1 MRKKAATGK
10 QNEMSRT
17 DQRVKT
23 VSTQVTDFLLQ
34 NLKKDQ
40 LYNEGF
46 IAY

>member
-23 VSTQVTDFLLQ
+23 VSTQVTDFFF
-34 NLKKDQ
+34 KT
-40 LYNEGF
+40 
-46 IAY
+46 